1 MSMNDHEHFEELS
14 ALAAGGLLPEEEM
27 REWLEH
33 SATCSQCM
41 ADYRMF
47 VEVHDEEIPLTLKRT
62 SAFPILTVP
71 PVPDGLRER
80 FLARMWEAGA
90 RFSDEAAANRKLR
103 WRGMLPAFT
112 LQRVAITAASIIALA
127 ALTTGS
133 IRLFHRLAA
142 ADVQEALATQ
152 EESSAARIQHLS
164 KENSELKSQLEGMSR
179 ADEEKTANLSRL
191 QGSVTA
197 YVSLLRTLR
206 AELDAAELEKQS
218 SDDARDKR
226 LASIQAGLEQASQ
239 QLARA
244 QNELQQARTAGV
256 QSEATVVALQTRV
269 TELSEQLRAAR
280 VIGEREQQLLQ
291 ADRDIRDI
299 MGARNLHIVDVID
312 AGGSGKETKAFGRV
326 FYTEG
331 KSLVFY
337 AFDLNESLKYSYQV
351 WAAND
356 SSPGRAASLGLL
368 DKDDRR
374 QRRWTLKVDE
384 PTMLHSI
391 NTVFVTME
399 SPGGAE
405 KPKGRKLLYA
415 FLGTD
420 ANHPGRLDH

>member
-1 MSMNDHEHFEELS
+1 MNNHEHFEELS

-33 SATCSQCM
+33 SATCSQCS
-41 ADYRMF
+41 ADYQMF
-47 VEVHDEEIPLTLKRT
+47 VDVHDEEIPLALKRAP
-62 SAFPILTVP
+62 AFPSLTAP
-71 PVPDGLRER
+71 LIPDGFRER
-80 FLARMWEAGA
+80 FLARMWEVGA

-103 WRGMLPAFT
+103 WRGTLPAFT
-112 LQRVAITAASIIALA
+112 LPRAAVTAASILGLA
-127 ALTTGS
+127 ILTAGS
-133 IRLFHRLAA
+133 LYLSHRRGA
-142 ADVQEALATQ
+142 ADVQQALATQ
-152 EESSAARIQHLS
+152 QKSSASTIQQLAR
-164 KENSELKSQLEGMSR
+164 ENGELKSQFERMSR
-179 ADEEKTANLSRL
+179 AHEERMADLSRSQAAL
-191 QGSVTA
+191 ATDES
-197 YVSLLRTLR
+197 TLR
-206 AELDAAELEKQS
+206 ALRDELHAAELEKQS

-226 LASIQAGLEQASQ
+226 LTNFQSGLQQAGQ
-239 QLARA
+239 QLAAA

-256 QSEATVVALQTRV
+256 QGEATVVALQTRV

-280 VIGEREQQLLQ
+280 AIGEREQQLLQ

-337 AFDLNESLKYSYQV
+337 AFDLNESLKSSYQV

-368 DKDDRR
+368 DKDDRH

-384 PTMLHSI
+384 PSMLQSI
-391 NTVFVTME
+391 NTVFVTIE
-399 SPGGAE
+399 PLGGAE